1 MTNSYPSNTPGGVP
15 AADTTPEQSGD
26 LRDDVSTLASDAGD
40 AGRHVVDV
48 AKDETRSVA
57 SETKHQARRFLGQ
70 VGDELST
77 QAATQQTRLAGG
89 LRSAGSEFSEMA
101 NASTSSGYASE
112 LVRGAGERAD
122 SVARWLEQRD
132 PRSVLEEVKGFAR
145 RRPGVFI
152 AIAIGAGVLA
162 GRVTRAIMSPP
173 DEEGSAGRRAMT
185 TGRADFTAPPVPPVR
200 EVQPPATTTVGTG
213 YTGSTGTGTTGA
225 ATIGTGTIPGTGVG
239 GAGGGTYG
247 SPGTGGA

>member
-1 MTNSYPSNTPGGVP
+1 MTNSSLSNTPGGVT
-15 AADTTPEQSGD
+15 AGDTTSAQSGD

-57 SETKHQARRFLGQ
+57 SETKDQARRFLGQ
-70 VGDELST
+70 VGDELSS

-89 LRSAGSEFSEMA
+89 LRSAGSELSEMA

-122 SVARWLEQRD
+122 AVARWLDQRD

-173 DEEGSAGRRAMT
+173 EEDGSSGSRAVT
-185 TGRADFTAPPVPPVR
+185 TGRDARTEFTQPPVPPVR
-200 EVQPPATTTVGTG
+200 EVRPPTATTVGTG
-213 YTGSTGTGTTGA
+213 YPGTTG
-225 ATIGTGTIPGTGVG
+225 PGSGAG
-239 GAGGGTYG
+239 GAGYG

>member
-1 MTNSYPSNTPGGVP
+1 MTNSYLSNTPGGVT
-15 AADTTPEQSGD
+15 AADTTSAQSGD

-57 SETKHQARRFLGQ
+57 SETKEQARRFLGQ
-70 VGDELST
+70 VGDEVQS
-77 QAATQQTRLAGG
+77 QAATQQSRLAEG

-101 NASTSSGYASE
+101 NGSTRSGYASE
-112 LVRGAGERAD
+112 LVRGAGERVDAA
-122 SVARWLEQRD
+122 ARWLDQRD

-162 GRVTRAIMSPP
+162 GRVTRALMSPP
-173 DEEGSAGRRAMT
+173 DDDGSTDGRGLT
-185 TGRADFTAPPVPPVR
+185 TGRADFTAPSVPPVR
-200 EVQPPATTTVGTG
+200 EVRPPATTTVGTG
-213 YTGSTGTGTTGA
+213 YTGTTGTGTTGA
-225 ATIGTGTIPGTGVG
+225 ATMPGTGVG
-239 GAGGGTYG
+239 GAGDTTYG
-247 SPGTGGA
+247 TPGTGGV

>member
-1 MTNSYPSNTPGGVP
+1 MTNSYLSNTPGGVT
-15 AADTTPEQSGD
+15 AAGDTTSAQSGD

-57 SETKHQARRFLGQ
+57 SETKDQARRFLGQ

-89 LRSAGSEFSEMA
+89 LRSAGSDFSEMA

-122 SVARWLEQRD
+122 AVGRWLEQRD

-162 GRVTRAIMSPP
+162 GRVTRAIMAGP
-173 DEEGSAGRRAMT
+173 DEDDSSGGRAVT
-185 TGRADFTAPPVPPVR
+185 TGRADFTAPSVPPVR
-200 EVQPPATTTVGTG
+200 EVRPPATTTVGTG
-213 YTGSTGTGTTGA
+213 YTGTTGTGTTGA
-225 ATIGTGTIPGTGVG
+225 ATMPGTGVG
-239 GAGGGTYG
+239 GAGDTTYG
-247 SPGTGGA
+247 TPGTGGA